1 MELRSVYIANGVG
14 VFLLMLLQYTARAKL
29 LRRRIED
36 KIFSFLVGGVMLGCL
51 MEALS
56 YTLDG
61 RLFPGARVLN
71 YAANTY
77 LYSLNVLL
85 PFFVMVYV
93 DLGLFGD
100 PGRILKKYRPHIA
113 VGVLMIALNLVNFF
127 VPLTY
132 FISEQNTYERRPLSY
147 AYYAVIL
154 YYLITALVLT
164 RRFEKEYGA
173 STFLRIQM
181 FLVPIL
187 VGAGLQFLFYGLSL
201 AWLSA
206 AVGLTGLFMM
216 QQNEAAF
223 IDPLTEIY
231 NRQYLNHVLAAWHS
245 QGASFAGAMLD
256 VDHFKGINDRFGHAE
271 GDRALK
277 TVAAI
282 LKKAR
287 RDNEW
292 VFRYAGDEFIVLKKT
307 REEDGLAAYLQEVE
321 RMAAAHNREG
331 GPYPL
336 SLSSGTSFYTSG
348 SMEDF
353 LKRMDGRMYDMKAV
367 HHGDAQ

>member
-1 MELRSVYIANGVG
+1 MELRSVYIANGAG
-14 VFLLMLLQYTARAKL
+14 IFLLMMLQYTARAKL
-29 LRRRIED
+29 LRRRVED
-36 KIFSFLVGGVMLGCL
+36 KIYSFLVIGVMFGCL

-61 RLFPGARVLN
+61 RVFPGSRLLN

-100 PGRILKKYRPHIA
+100 PGRIRKRYVPQIV
-113 VGVLMIALNLVNFF
+113 VGILMIALNLVNFF

-132 FISEQNTYERRPLSY
+132 YITEQNFYERRPLSY

-154 YYLITALVLT
+154 YYLLTALILT

-173 STFLRIQM
+173 RTFLRIQM
-181 FLVPIL
+181 FLIPIL
-187 VGAGLQFLFYGLSL
+187 AGAGLQFLFYGLSL

-231 NRQYLNHVLAAWHS
+231 NRQYLNHVLSAWRS
-245 QGASFAGAMLD
+245 RGISFAGAMLD
-256 VDHFKGINDRFGHAE
+256 VDRFKGINDRFGHSE
-271 GDRALK
+271 GDQALK
-277 TVAAI
+277 TVAGI

-292 VFRYAGDEFIVLKKT
+292 VFRYAGDEFIILKRT
-307 REEDGLAAYLQEVE
+307 QAEDGLADYLREVD
-321 RMAAAHNREG
+321 RMVEAHNREER
-331 GPYPL
+331 PYLL
-336 SLSSGTSFYTSG
+336 SLSAGTGFYASG

-353 LKRMDGRMYDMKAV
+353 LKQMDERMYEMKAE
-367 HHGDAQ
+367 HHGER